1 MTTLKAVLAIAL
13 TAVVLTSSAYATLAA
28 EPQTKVTTTTG
39 VNKIWVSGN
48 VKLVLT
54 QGDKESIK
62 GTENFDAAKTSVHS
76 DGQTLFINS
85 TESSP
90 VTINITMKDLQRVEA
105 FGQSSIVTTNNFDVR
120 YLQLFLSQSAT
131 AKISAVT
138 GSLYTVINDDA
149 VLKMSGAAHQHTS
162 VAANANS
169 MKLENFFSV
178 NKKQYASE
186 NIMAAEKSAATLS
199 K

>member
-28 EPQTKVTTTTG
+28 EPQATVVASTN

-54 QGDKESIK
+54 QGDKASVK
-62 GTENFDAAKTSVHS
+62 GTENFDAAKTSVYT

-85 TESSP
+85 TETSP

-105 FGQSSIVTTNNFDVR
+105 YGQSSVTTTNNFDVK

-138 GSLYTVINDDA
+138 GSLYTVVNDDA

-169 MKLENFFSV
+169 IKFDNFFSV

-186 NIMAAEKSAATLS
+186 NSIATEKSVAVLS